1 MKVRY
6 PHPVAGKWNA
16 RLSHFGMLG
25 LLVSVVSHDEA
36 EEEAGHDDV
45 SQAEHG
51 EVSRGVRGWEDQLA
65 GQ

>member
-6 PHPVAGKWNA
+6 PHPVAGQWNA

-51 EVSRGVRGWEDQLA
+51 EVSRGVR
-65 GQ
+65 

>member
-51 EVSRGVRGWEDQLA
+51 EVSRGVR
-65 GQ
+65 